1 MGKLPSFLKPVLKNT
16 LKDLSAIDESIE
28 MELQSI
34 TLENTEK
41 RSAILII
48 TDETRHAQ
56 LITVTLDDNDTVKR
70 VIKKESVQ
78 SWIKN
83 LIEKSL

>member
-16 LKDLSAIDESIE
+16 LKDLSTIDESIE

-56 LITVTLDDNDTVKR
+56 LITVTLDDNDTVQR